1 MPWWESLATTT
12 SGKPLFDKGFAPV
25 PDSPGLGVE
34 LNEEVV
40 KAHLRPG
47 SGYFEPTTQWDTQRG
62 NDRLWS

>member
-1 MPWWESLATTT
+1 
-12 SGKPLFDKGFAPV
+12 V
-25 PDSPGLGVE
+25 PDSPGLGVD

-47 SGYFEPTTQWDTQRG
+47 SGYFEPTTQWDTQRV